1 MAEPDQPGVGWR
13 RYSARPFPA
22 YRFVPGNTLHPRRHA
37 GGHSFGQPELRLLQV
52 VPDRWEESDEY
63 LYAVDLYNF
72 AYWWE
77 SHELWEGLWRA
88 AGRDTVPGNFF
99 KGLIQLAAANLKCA
113 LGHSTA
119 RTTLLRAGMVRLAGL
134 PSLYMGLDVAAY
146 LALLD
151 RCLEQPLEPAPRL
164 TLRTG
169 LRAREGQPQFPRGGF
184 DDRPKMP

>member
-1 MAEPDQPGVGWR
+1 MSICMP
-13 RYSARPFPA
+13 STSTTSL
-22 YRFVPGNTLHPRRHA
+22 N
-37 GGHSFGQPELRLLQV
+37 
-52 VPDRWEESDEY
+52 
-63 LYAVDLYNF
+63 
-72 AYWWE
+72 WWE

-88 AGRDTVPGNFF
+88 AGRDTVPGHFF

-151 RCLEQPLEPAPRL
+151 RCLEQPLEPALRL

-169 LRAREGQPQFPRGGF
+169 LHAHEGQPQFPRGGF